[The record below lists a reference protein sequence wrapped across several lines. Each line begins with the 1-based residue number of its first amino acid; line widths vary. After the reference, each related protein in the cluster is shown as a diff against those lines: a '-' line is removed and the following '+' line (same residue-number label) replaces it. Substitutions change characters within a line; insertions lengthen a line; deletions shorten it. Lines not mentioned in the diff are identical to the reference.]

1 MSSNLESLARQVAE
15 SGRIEGL
22 PDKHF
27 INGRFIARGNESL
40 ECYDP
45 GTGKP
50 FARFAAGGKAEIEE
64 AVEAA
69 KVAFAKVWSKVVPAE
84 RGRILQKT
92 AALIREKADYLTV
105 VESLDSGKTLSEA
118 KGDIANAARTFEYY
132 AGAADKLQGDSF
144 PISGDL
150 LAYTVPEP
158 MGVTAHIIPWNYP
171 LAMLA
176 RGVAPALAAGC
187 TIVAKPAEQTPMTAL
202 LIAGILQEAGLPDGV
217 FNVVTGTGEEAG
229 APLAAHKDVAHITF
243 TGSVETGG
251 KVMQAAAR
259 NITQVTLELGGKSPA
274 VVLADCDME
283 NAINNVA
290 GSIYKNAGQ
299 ICSAGS
305 RLVIERSI
313 HDEFVDKLSRRAAQL
328 RLGHGLRDPD
338 VGPVNSQEQL
348 GKVKGYLEDAKA
360 RGVETRAGGSVTADP
375 ETGLGWFVEPT
386 IFDNLDSRD
395 RLVQE
400 EVFGPVLAVQVI
412 DSLDE
417 AIEVA
422 NDTEYGLVAGVFT
435 KDSAKA
441 RRLAGALDAGQIFV
455 NQWFSVGI
463 EVPFGGNK
471 KSGIGREKGME
482 GLRAYCKV
490 KAVGER
496 F

>member
-1 MSSNLESLARQVAE
+1 M
-15 SGRIEGL
+15 
-22 PDKHF
+22 
-27 INGRFIARGNESL
+27 
-40 ECYDP
+40 
-45 GTGKP
+45 
-50 FARFAAGGKAEIEE
+50 
-64 AVEAA
+64 
-69 KVAFAKVWSKVVPAE
+69 
-84 RGRILQKT
+84 
-92 AALIREKADYLTV
+92 
-105 VESLDSGKTLSEA
+105 
-118 KGDIANAARTFEYY
+118 
-132 AGAADKLQGDSF
+132 
-144 PISGDL
+144 
-150 LAYTVPEP
+150 
-158 MGVTAHIIPWNYP
+158 
-171 LAMLA
+171 
-176 RGVAPALAAGC
+176 
-187 TIVAKPAEQTPMTAL
+187 
-202 LIAGILQEAGLPDGV
+202 
-217 FNVVTGTGEEAG
+217 
-229 APLAAHKDVAHITF
+229 
-243 TGSVETGG
+243 
-251 KVMQAAAR
+251 
-259 NITQVTLELGGKSPA
+259 ELGGKSPA

-313 HDEFVDKLSRRAAQL
+313 HDEFVDKLSQRAAQL

-338 VGPVNSQEQL
+338 IGPVNSQEQL
-348 GKVKGYLEDAKA
+348 SKVKGYLEDAKA

-386 IFDNLDSRD
+386 IFDDLDGDD

-422 NDTEYGLVAGVFT
+422 NGTDYGLVAGVFT

-441 RRLAGALDAGQIFV
+441 RRLAAALDAGQIFV

-482 GLRAYCKV
+482 GLRAYCKL